1 MGCPA
6 LGCNKIIDRQRNTF
20 QREDKFRCP
29 LHKIY
34 ISPTTFEYQNESDNL
49 LWQDSADLELLKNIK
64 TMKRESRM
72 ARDNSEDA
80 LTWNVFRF
88 LEKNHL
94 LEKTL
99 SPILGIPLRSSEIIY
114 WSYSQKDNAS
124 WPDLNEARRKFGE
137 QIRRGSEPDTIIK
150 ADGKLLFIEAKLTAN
165 NETVPTNVNNT
176 KKYEESDKAFFSQVF
191 QSDFNTIAIQEKK
204 YELLRFWLLGNWL
217 AAQRDLDFYLINLVL
232 KKKEQTIETI
242 FRKYL
247 HQNQRMKFI
256 RITWEDL
263 YSQIL
268 SHSVSETGSNKI
280 INYFKNKTIGYD
292 GAGRLQKAFS
302 IP

>member
-1 MGCPA
+1 M
-6 LGCNKIIDRQRNTF
+6 
-20 QREDKFRCP
+20 
-29 LHKIY
+29 
-34 ISPTTFEYQNESDNL
+34 
-49 LWQDSADLELLKNIK
+49 
-64 TMKRESRM
+64 
-72 ARDNSEDA
+72 
-80 LTWNVFRF
+80 
-88 LEKNHL
+88 
-94 LEKTL
+94 
-99 SPILGIPLRSSEIIY
+99 
-114 WSYSQKDNAS
+114 
-124 WPDLNEARRKFGE
+124 
-137 QIRRGSEPDTIIK
+137 
-150 ADGKLLFIEAKLTAN
+150 
-165 NETVPTNVNNT
+165 
-176 KKYEESDKAFFSQVF
+176 
-191 QSDFNTIAIQEKK
+191 
-204 YELLRFWLLGNWL
+204 RFWLLGNWL

-268 SHSVSETGSNKI
+268 SHSASETGSNKI